1 VNHVTPR
8 PVCGVERIVIHR
20 QEGTPMHTAPNR
32 KHTRSRPLGPAL
44 ALALLLVA
52 CGGGGGGGDDE
63 NDNGGG
69 DNGGGTPSYALSG
82 TIAVIES
89 SAVDS
94 DLNDPGQT
102 NYRRNDN
109 PADPDLP
116 DAAWAQSISTPV
128 LLAGTVNEPG
138 TGAAG
143 QNFDAGDR
151 NDYFVADLQAGQVVE
166 LEFAADPGDSDVDLY
181 VYDVDGNQAAASDGT
196 DSRYECVAITRAGRY
211 YINPYAYSNASIYSL
226 RIGAP
231 GTGSSCGN
239 ATAAFG
245 TMALLAR
252 EHALGSPKA
261 MAARSLADHRSLRS
275 QAGLTLEAATGL
287 GPQMLRLPAAATA
300 RRTGLARLKGDER
313 STALDERGQK
323 SALAA
328 DGAANPANA
337 APSRIEALATTLR
350 YAKALRATGAYAYVE
365 PDWILRRTATIGS
378 FPPDDRYYG
387 YQRWHYEQIRLPEA
401 INRINALATQPSQR
415 PLVAVIDSGVVLTH
429 PDLAP
434 QLDSNGRS
442 FVGGVSIASGD
453 DQSSTAD
460 NSVFH
465 GTHVAGT
472 IAASTFDGAGA
483 AGVAPMA
490 QILPLNVFGSGEGAS
505 TSDIAHAI
513 LYAARLGNSSGALPG
528 RRADVINMSLG
539 GGGSCS
545 SAFQQAITAARGAG
559 VIVVA
564 ATGNESAATVGQP
577 ANCNGVIA
585 VSATQPNKGI
595 APYSNTGSAVRVA
608 APGGNTGQSTTGN
621 GQPDGVF
628 STMASFDT
636 SGSRIHTLGFLQ
648 GTSMASPHV
657 AGVMALMRYIHP
669 GLAVEE
675 VDSLF
680 ADGSLTDDLGSTGRD
695 TRYGWGLINADKAV
709 VAALNRIGTVPP
721 TPAGEVVAEPSSLDF
736 GSFQSTG
743 TLTLSLNGS
752 SSERVTAV
760 TSSDAALTV
769 SAGSSVGSNGLGS
782 YNLSANRTALTEGS
796 HYLTLTVLVSGG
808 SRSSFTVPVAIT
820 QNAAGV
826 SRAGGFGPVYVLLQ
840 DPDDDSYQLT
850 VQATYSDLIGAYHW
864 SATGYARSRLQVIAG
879 TDLDNDGYICQ
890 RGEACGGYPVL
901 DAVLDGQKLQLTG
914 NRSDLDFQVAPLSDI
929 SALSLRKPST
939 RGWAR
944 RQARSA
950 AP

>member
-1 VNHVTPR
+1 M
-8 PVCGVERIVIHR
+8 GSSIEQ
-20 QEGTPMHTAPNR
+20 QEGPSMTPVSTSKSR
-32 KHTRSRPLGPAL
+32 RCRPLGPAL
-44 ALALLLVA
+44 ALAWMLAA
-52 CGGGGGGGDDE
+52 CGGGGGGDDGGNGNDGDD
-63 NDNGGG
+63 D
-69 DNGGGTPSYALSG
+69 GGGTPSYTLSG
-82 TIAVIES
+82 TLSIIES

-94 DLNDPGQT
+94 DLNDPNQT
-102 NYRRNDN
+102 GYQRNDN
-109 PADPDLP
+109 TESATWQP
-116 DAAWAQSISTPV
+116 QSITTPV
-128 LLAGTVNEPG
+128 LLTGTVNTVG
-138 TGAAG
+138 TGPAG
-143 QNFDAGDR
+143 RNQTLGDR
-151 NDYFVADLQAGQVVE
+151 DDYFLVELAAGQVVE
-166 LEFAADPGDSDVDLY
+166 LEFASDPGDSDVDLF
-181 VYDVDGNQAAASDGT
+181 VYDAEGNQVGVSDGT
-196 DSRYECVAITRAGRY
+196 DSRYECVTITRAGTY
-211 YINPYAYSNASIYSL
+211 YVNPYAYINASIYSL

-239 ATAAFG
+239 ATAALDSA
-245 TMALLAR
+245 ALLAR
-252 EHALGSPKA
+252 EHASGSPKRPST
-261 MAARSLADHRSLRS
+261 AALADHRGLLARAGVSLETVIG
-275 QAGLTLEAATGL
+275 A
-287 GPQMLRLPAAATA
+287 GPQKLRLPQGPSA
-300 RRTGLARLKGDER
+300 RRAGLDLLRGGGR
-313 STALDERGQK
+313 SSALDSAQHK

-328 DGAANPANA
+328 GGAASSAL
-337 APSRIEALATTLR
+337 SRIESLATTLR
-350 YAKALRATGAYAYVE
+350 YAKVLRASGSYAYVE
-365 PDWILRRTATIGS
+365 PDWTLRRTATIGS
-378 FPPDDRYYG
+378 FPPNDRYYG

-401 INRINALATQPSQR
+401 INRINALTSPPIQR
-415 PLVAVIDSGVVLTH
+415 PLVAVIDSGVVLSH

-442 FVGGVSIASGD
+442 FVGGVSTASGD
-453 DQSSTAD
+453 DQSSAAD

-472 IAASTFDGAGA
+472 IAASTFDGVGA

-505 TSDIAHAI
+505 TSDIANAI
-513 LYAARLGNSSGALPG
+513 LYAARLGNSSGTLPG

-564 ATGNESAATVGQP
+564 ATGNESATTVGQP
-577 ANCNGVIA
+577 ANCTGVIA

-657 AGVMALMRYIHP
+657 AGVMALMRYVHP

-680 ADGSLTDDLGSTGRD
+680 ANGSLTDDLGSTGRD

-709 VAALNRIGTVPP
+709 VAALSLVGTVPP
-721 TPAGEVVAEPSSLDF
+721 APAGEVMAEPSSLDF
-736 GSFQSTG
+736 GSFQTSG

-760 TSSDAALTV
+760 TSSNAALTV

-782 YNLSANRTALTEGS
+782 YNLSVNRAALAHGS
-796 HYLTLTVLVSGG
+796 HYLTLTVSVSGG
-808 SRSSFTVPVAIT
+808 GRSSFTVPVAIT
-820 QNAAGV
+820 KTAAGTV
-826 SRAGGFGPVYVLLQ
+826 RAGGFGPVYVLLQ

-850 VQATYSDLIGAYHW
+850 VQATYSELTGAYRW
-864 SATGYARSRLQVIAG
+864 SAAGYARSKLQVIAG

-901 DAVLDGQKLQLTG
+901 EAVLDSQHVLLSG

-929 SALSLRKPST
+929 SALSTRKPSD
-939 RGWAR
+939 RGGYHR
-944 RQARSA
+944 RAPSA